1 MILYTSTYIIMT
13 KLIPLDDHVIVRPLD
28 DETTTASGIILSS
41 EKKEKPTKWTIIAV
55 GPGKHDDEGERI
67 PMSVEEGDVVYFTAY
82 APDEVEL
89 DGETYLVIKST
100 SLLAK
105 VA

>member
-1 MILYTSTYIIMT
+1 MAQ
-13 KLIPLDDHVIVRPLD
+13 LIPLDDHVIVKPL
-28 DETTTASGIILSS
+28 EEEQTTASGIIVSS
-41 EKKEKPTKWTIIAV
+41 EKKEKPTKGTVIAV
-55 GPGKHDDEGERI
+55 GPGKHDEDGKRI
-67 PMSVEEGDVVYFTAY
+67 PMDVAVDDVVYFTAY

-89 DGETYLVIKST
+89 EGETYLVIKSS

>member
-1 MILYTSTYIIMT
+1 MT
-13 KLIPLDDHVIVRPLD
+13 TLIPLDDHVLVRPSQ
-28 DETTTASGIILSS
+28 DESTTASGIILSS
-41 EKKEKPTKWTIIAV
+41 KKDEKPVKGEIIAIGQGKLLDNGDRVTPDVKV
-55 GPGKHDDEGERI
+55 GDT
-67 PMSVEEGDVVYFTAY
+67 VYFTAY

-89 DGETYLVIKST
+89 EGETYLVIKST

>member
-1 MILYTSTYIIMT
+1 MT
-13 KLIPLDDHVIVRPLD
+13 KIIPLDDHVLVRPLD

-55 GPGKHDDEGERI
+55 GQGKLLDDGQRVT
-67 PMSVEEGDVVYFTAY
+67 PDVAEGDVVYFTAY

>member
-1 MILYTSTYIIMT
+1 MAQ
-13 KLIPLDDHVIVRPLD
+13 LIPLDDHVIVKPLE
-28 DETTTASGIILSS
+28 DEQTTASGIIVSS
-41 EKKEKPTKWTIIAV
+41 EKKEKPTKGTIIAV
-55 GPGKHDDEGERI
+55 GPGKHDEDGERI
-67 PMSVEEGDVVYFTAY
+67 PMDVAVDDVVYFTAY

-89 DGETYLVIKST
+89 EGETYLVIKSS

>member
-1 MILYTSTYIIMT
+1 MAQ
-13 KLIPLDDHVIVRPLD
+13 LIPLDDHVIVKPL
-28 DETTTASGIILSS
+28 EEEQTTASGIIVSS
-41 EKKEKPTKWTIIAV
+41 EKKEKPTKGTIIAV
-55 GPGKHDDEGERI
+55 GPGKHDEDGERI
-67 PMSVEEGDVVYFTAY
+67 PLDVSVDDVVYFTAY

-89 DGETYLVIKST
+89 DGEAYLVIKST